1 MKYYLLNRRNKR
13 SRMPGGSHD
22 IANAW
27 GFKMAASLW
36 QTGKAKI
43 FKKSICLNPFKIL
56 FQARI

>member
-1 MKYYLLNRRNKR
+1 
-13 SRMPGGSHD
+13 MPGGSHD